1 VKQKKYPSTI
11 ITDRYKLGT
20 WQGPADGKHPDFR
33 AFGNMLF
40 DLENDPDEII
50 NIYADAGKVR
60 SDPEEQLA
68 EWQHQIMWEE

>member
-1 VKQKKYPSTI
+1 MRVMTS
-11 ITDRYKLGT
+11 LGIS
-20 WQGPADGKHPDFR
+20 
-33 AFGNMLF
+33 
-40 DLENDPDEII
+40 LENDLDEII